1 MQVPSLV
8 RPGPPPIPKMN
19 KPKSVNPTKK
29 SFSPILSK
37 DNQKFGDFT
46 KHLEST
52 VAKQE
57 ERLSNKSNKAPN
69 FLPKN
74 TQPITKHQ
82 TPPPPKKAPPVDVEE
97 DDNYDDFY
105 GEAEVGD
112 VHGNKT
118 ISSRAPSVTECDN
131 YDDMDDGLQDVGDG
145 AQGQT
150 RHDSTPLEPDAF
162 EEDDMY
168 DTVVSVA
175 ATSSQPKLEAKYDL
189 NVPGTGGMIT
199 SADVLNGKADQVGCL
214 FRKPLD

>member
-1 MQVPSLV
+1 MQVPALV

-37 DNQKFGDFT
+37 DNQKFGDFA

-74 TQPITKHQ
+74 SQPITKHQ
-82 TPPPPKKAPPVDVEE
+82 TLPPTKKAPTVDVEE

-105 GEAEVGD
+105 GEADDSD

-150 RHDSTPLEPDAF
+150 RQDSTHLEPDAF

-199 SADVLNGKADQVGCL
+199 SADVLNGKADQVGWL